1 MAQAPQTTADDRPVR
16 YREVLALG
24 EFRAVLGAR
33 LVSMLGDQVARVALS
48 LLVFDRTRSA
58 ALAAGTFALSFLPA
72 LAGPVLA
79 GLADRYPRRRVVVIA
94 DLLRGALLALMA
106 VPNVPLPVLFALLVA
121 AELIGAPANAA
132 HGALLADILA
142 GDRLV
147 VGQGAR
153 SIVDQVSQI
162 GGYAVGGVLT
172 ALLTAHGVLAL
183 NAASFILSALVL
195 RLCLRPRPAPTEH
208 ADSSPSLFTSARRS
222 ARLVWSDP
230 RLRTLIALVW
240 MIGLPVAAEGL
251 TVPYAAG
258 RYPEPAAAG
267 WLLAATPLG
276 AVVGALLLGRCR
288 PSVRRRLMAPMAAVA
303 GLPLLVVAVR
313 PSLAV
318 ACLVFGLSGVAASYM
333 TVAPALYVARTPAAG
348 RGQAIGLMSS
358 GAIASQ
364 GVVTIVAGLAADQI
378 GAAVA
383 VGLAGA
389 FTALVGAVLAVAWAR
404 ADAGPDDPV
413 AGQ

>member
-1 MAQAPQTTADDRPVR
+1 MAQAPQISVDDRPVR
-16 YREVLALG
+16 YRDLLSLG

-58 ALAAGTFALSFLPA
+58 ALAAATFALSFLPA
-72 LAGPVLA
+72 LAGPLLA
-79 GLADRYPRRRVVVIA
+79 GLADRYPRRRVLVVA
-94 DLLRGALLALMA
+94 DVLRAALLALMA
-106 VPNVPLPVLFALLVA
+106 APDVPLPMLFTLLVA
-121 AELIGAPANAA
+121 AELIAAPANAA
-132 HGALLADILA
+132 HGAVLADILT

-153 SIVDQVSQI
+153 SIVDQLSQI

-183 NAASFILSALVL
+183 DAASFVVSALVL
-195 RLCLRPRPAPTEH
+195 RLCLRRRPAP
-208 ADSSPSLFTSARRS
+208 ADHPGAPPSLLTSARRS

-230 RLRTLIALVW
+230 RLRTLIGLVW

-251 TVPYAAG
+251 AVPYAAG
-258 RYPEPAAAG
+258 RYPNPSAAG

-276 AVVGALLLGRCR
+276 AVAGAVLLARCR
-288 PSVRRRLMAPMAAVA
+288 PSVRRRVMAPMAAVA

-333 TVAPALYVARTPAAG
+333 TVAPALYVARTPAGG

-358 GAIASQ
+358 GAVASQ
-364 GVVTIVAGLAADQI
+364 GVVTIVAGLAADRI
-378 GAAVA
+378 GAAAA

-389 FTALVGAVLAVAWAR
+389 LTALVGAVLAVAWSR
-404 ADAGPDDPV
+404 ADGGPGDPV
-413 AGQ
+413 PGP